1 MFFCR
6 TLFSIPCDRLWNRC
20 RLVLRYQGNFVASGI
35 ASKNCGHP
43 PGLINCSR
51 VAFDCKSSSLYYIL
65 RCLLVVGRRTCT
77 LQANKYLFPLPSTYP
92 LSPHGCLSNSPI
104 YLHVFK
110 IRVWKDSQFAP
121 LRHHCNYNFTFG
133 LQQNRVSHL
142 LERNIHRKTN
152 KSTHQLVPGELYC
165 SKFKDIEY
173 STCWLAFMWMFDWH
187 RLTLSSTKFRQIYTS
202 VVFVPRC
209 EKDV

>member
-6 TLFSIPCDRLWNRC
+6 TLFSIPCDHLRNRC
-20 RLVLRYQGNFVASGI
+20 RLVLSYQECFVASGI
-35 ASKNCGHP
+35 ASTSYGHP
-43 PGLINCSR
+43 PVLITCSR
-51 VAFDCKSSSLYYIL
+51 AAFKCTPFFLYYIL

-77 LQANKYLFPLPSTYP
+77 LQANKYLFPLPSTYS
-92 LSPHGCLSNSPI
+92 LSFHGCFSNSPI

-152 KSTHQLVPGELYC
+152 KSTHQLVPGE
-165 SKFKDIEY
+165 
-173 STCWLAFMWMFDWH
+173 
-187 RLTLSSTKFRQIYTS
+187 
-202 VVFVPRC
+202 
-209 EKDV
+209 